1 MKTYQ
6 SQFHHQWQHLH
17 DKHVRALAWLITS
30 PSLLTEVPPWRGKI
44 AEIEASDDHGL
55 ITWLTELDRHPET
68 LHQVLESHHQ
78 RRLGRYAENLL
89 AFYLQHLNILY
100 AKNVQVQN
108 GKHTLGE
115 FDFLLND
122 VNGLLHWELA
132 TKFYIHVAGGDGI
145 DSGVHL
151 HDYLGPN
158 LVDTLSAKLNK
169 VFTQQLQLSHNPAA
183 ASVLPLPVLKAQALI
198 KGWLF
203 YRPDDAFS
211 SVASLASV
219 ASVTYPAEIAVNH
232 CRGYWWSIAEV
243 MQLELSAGLI
253 LDRLDWLAPAQA
265 GDADVIETAELH
277 EQVRQRLIR
286 DQSPILLAVM
296 SKNGDVWQESCRGMV
311 VPDTWLTNALQRRF
325 QNRPDNQSS

>member
-1 MKTYQ
+1 MRTYQ
-6 SQFHHQWQHLH
+6 CQFHRQWQHLH

-30 PSLLTEVPPWRGKI
+30 PSLLAEVPQWRGKI
-44 AEIEASDDHGL
+44 AEIEAGDHPGL
-55 ITWLTELDRHPET
+55 TAWLTELDRYPET
-68 LHQVLESHHQ
+68 LCQALESHHQ

-115 FDFLLND
+115 FDFLLHD

-132 TKFYIHVAGGDGI
+132 TKFYIHVADVDGI

-169 VFTQQLQLSHNPAA
+169 VFTQQLQLSQNSAA

-203 YRPDDAFS
+203 YRPDYPLS
-211 SVASLASV
+211 
-219 ASVTYPAEIAVNH
+219 SVTYPAEITVNH

-243 MQLELSAGLI
+243 TQLELPAGLI

-265 GDADVIETAELH
+265 GDADVIARAELH
-277 EQVRQRLIR
+277 EQISQRLIH
-286 DQSPILLAVM
+286 DQAPVLLAVM
-296 SKNGDVWQESCRGMV
+296 SKNGEVWQESCRGMV
-311 VPDTWLTNALQRRF
+311 VPDTWLKNAVQRRL
-325 QNRPDNQSS
+325 QNRS